1 MNREQ
6 LQHILR
12 AASAITKQG
21 RFVVVGSQA
30 IIGVLPDP
38 PGVLGYS
45 AEADI
50 YPLDAP
56 ELSDLI
62 DGSIGEGSP
71 FHETFG
77 YYAQGVGPDTAVLPE
92 GWQYRLNQVRDPVTL
107 ADGLCID
114 PLDLAA
120 SKIVAWREKDRA
132 FLAAMLRQGLINTAD
147 LQTRAEKIPQTRLDP
162 YVLNHSALVQR
173 IASIGSVPD
182 QELTRDKLYL
192 AQKEPSTIEAMRRA
206 ARKRG
211 QSNER

>member
-1 MNREQ
+1 MNRTQ
-6 LQHILR
+6 LEHILR
-12 AASAITKQG
+12 AASAITQQG
-21 RFVVVGSQA
+21 QFVVVGSQSIVA
-30 IIGVLPDP
+30 VLPEP

-56 ELSDLI
+56 ELADLI

-107 ADGLCID
+107 ADGFCID

-120 SKIVAWREKDRA
+120 SKTVAWREKDRD
-132 FLAAMLRQGLINTAD
+132 FLAAMLQQGLINTSD
-147 LQTRAEKIPQTRLDP
+147 LQTRAAQIPQPRLDP
-162 YVLNHSALVQR
+162 YGLNHD
-173 IASIGSVPD
+173 I
-182 QELTRDKLYL
+182 L
-192 AQKEPSTIEAMRRA
+192 AQRVGMIGLTPAPEPTRPAVQEPSTIEGMRRTV
-206 ARKRG
+206 RGRG
-211 QSNER
+211 QDHSR